1 MNFPIQS
8 SSIEQELETLHI
20 TNLGTASIRELVAL
34 VNNLEKVTQS
44 KFVRME
50 MGVPGL
56 PSPQVAIEAEKK
68 ALENGV
74 TAVYP
79 NLDGIPELKTE
90 IARFVKLFMNIEVQP
105 KSCMPTVGSMQGAFA
120 SMLVTNRCHE
130 ERTQG
135 TIFIDPGF
143 NLHKVQCEILNLKH
157 VSFDVYNHRGEK
169 LKTKLEEY
177 LSTGGYNS
185 IVYSNPN
192 NPTWQCFTA
201 EELQIIGELAT
212 KYNVIVIED
221 LAYFGMDFRKDYS
234 KPGEAPF
241 QPTVAHYTENYILT
255 ISSSKAFSY
264 AGQRIGMLVIGDDL
278 YNRKFS
284 YLKKTLGKER
294 LGEAMTGTVLY
305 AISAG
310 VTHTAQWGLTALLKA
325 TNNGEYNFRN
335 EIKIYQ
341 EKAILAKKLF
351 LDNGFHIVYDKDGNE
366 DIADGFYF
374 TVGYKELDSSTL
386 LKKMLQCGLCAL
398 TLQTTGSEQA
408 GAMRI
413 CISQIPDAQFP
424 ILEKR
429 LKLLNNL

>member
-1 MNFPIQS
+1 MNFPIQN

-34 VNNLEKVTQS
+34 VNKLEEVTQS
-44 KFVRME
+44 RFVRME

-56 PSPQVAIEAEKK
+56 PSPQVAIEAERK

-374 TVGYKELDSSTL
+374 TVGYKELDSGTL

-398 TLQTTGSEQA
+398 TLQATGSEQA